1 MLSVKETERHA
12 SPGPRPQ
19 PLAFAGATLWAGCW
33 DDSRLYA
40 IDPKTW
46 SVRDQVAAPG
56 KPFGMAAFGAEL
68 RVVIADDQDDRY
80 FYRFVPG
87 NGFDAASKTPCPDL
101 TGSHLASDG
110 NTLYLL
116 QMANQRILR
125 LDAQGSVLRE
135 LALPTRCAG
144 IGFGAG
150 GFFMISTD
158 EEFERMYFASL
169 DLRASQP
176 DIAQLAEMPSE
187 SRGLAFDGTAWWTS
201 QREANEIVSFAVPGG
216 A

>member
-1 MLSVKETERHA
+1 
-12 SPGPRPQ
+12 
-19 PLAFAGATLWAGCW
+19 
-33 DDSRLYA
+33 
-40 IDPKTW
+40 
-46 SVRDQVAAPG
+46 
-56 KPFGMAAFGAEL
+56 
-68 RVVIADDQDDRY
+68 
-80 FYRFVPG
+80 
-87 NGFDAASKTPCPDL
+87 
-101 TGSHLASDG
+101 
-110 NTLYLL
+110 
-116 QMANQRILR
+116 MANQRILR